1 MTWDQTSLPIELKGT
16 TDMQTS
22 SLRSIE
28 LFAGAAGLGLG
39 LAKAG
44 FHHEIVVENNHA
56 ACDTIRFNQNNNH
69 PLVQGWKVVEADVES
84 VDFSAVAPEPDLLS
98 GGPPCQEFSLGGKH
112 AGAEGERNMWPWT
125 IDAVRVLRPR
135 AFAFE
140 NVTGLATK
148 HREYLDYLMMAL
160 TLPDVASPHAD
171 YRDDAAFLKRCIDEG
186 VRSVPTYR
194 VSVATMTATDY
205 GVAQKRSR
213 VFLVGIR
220 DDIAREWEAPSPTH
234 SARELNV
241 AKWITGEYWR
251 RHGLS
256 TPDMDASA
264 VAFLRKHNREGGSD
278 DLFATRLQPH
288 RTVRDALIGLPNPT
302 KGGTGQHYNHEAAPR
317 EARAYKG
324 HTGSP
329 IDEPSKT
336 LRAGVHGVSGGENM
350 IDYGPEA
357 GDARYRHFTVRE
369 AARIQSFDDDY
380 RFPGTWS
387 DGLKQL
393 GNAVPVGLGE
403 AVGQSLVRVLS

>member
-1 MTWDQTSLPIELKGT
+1 MHTSP
-16 TDMQTS
+16 S
-22 SLRSIE
+22 HVPLRSIE

-39 LAKAG
+39 LARAG
-44 FHHEIVVENNHA
+44 FHHEIVVENNRA
-56 ACDTIRFNQNNNH
+56 ACETILFNQRNH
-69 PLVQGWKVVEADVES
+69 HPHVQGWKVVEADVES
-84 VDFSAVAPEPDLLS
+84 VDLSAVAPEPDLLS

-112 AGAEGERNMWPWT
+112 AGAHGERNMWPWT

-148 HREYLDYLMMAL
+148 HREYLDYLKMAL

-171 YRDDAAFLKRCIDEG
+171 YRDDAAFLRRCLDEG

-213 VFLVGIR
+213 VFVVGVR
-220 DDIAREWEAPSPTH
+220 DDVARSWEAPTATH
-234 SARELNV
+234 GARELNV
-241 AKWITGEYWR
+241 AKWITGEYWS
-251 RHGLS
+251 RHGLA
-256 TPDMDASA
+256 TPDMDAAA
-264 VAFLRKHNREGGSD
+264 VAFLRRHNQEGSD
-278 DLFATRLQPH
+278 DLFAPRLQPH
-288 RTVRDALIGLPNPT
+288 LTVRDALVGLPAPT
-302 KGGTGQHYNHEAAPR
+302 PDGSADHFDHVAAPR

-350 IDYGPEA
+350 IDHGEGAAA
-357 GDARYRHFTVRE
+357 GRYRHFTVRE
-369 AARIQSFDDDY
+369 AARIQSFDDAY

-403 AVGQSLVRVLS
+403 AVGRSLVRVLS

>member
-1 MTWDQTSLPIELKGT
+1 
-16 TDMQTS
+16 MQTTS
-22 SLRSIE
+22 SPLRSIE

-39 LAKAG
+39 LARAG

-56 ACDTIRFNQNNNH
+56 ACETIRFNQANNH
-69 PLVQGWKVVEADVES
+69 PAVQGWKVVEADVEN
-84 VDFSAVAPEPDLLS
+84 VDLSAVAPEPDLLS

-112 AGAEGERNMWPWT
+112 AGAHGERNMWPWT

-171 YRDDAAFLKRCIDEG
+171 YRDDTAFLRRCIDEG

-194 VSVATMTATDY
+194 VSMATLTATDF

-213 VFLVGIR
+213 VFLVGVR
-220 DDIAREWEAPSPTH
+220 DDIARRWEAPTATH
-234 SARELNV
+234 GARELNV

-251 RHGLS
+251 RHGMDM
-256 TPDMDASA
+256 PEMDASA
-264 VAFLRKHNREGGSD
+264 IAFMRRHNQEGSD
-278 DLFATRLQPH
+278 DLFAPRLLPH
-288 RTVRDALIGLPNPT
+288 LTVRDALAGLPAPT
-302 KGGTGQHYNHEAAPR
+302 ASACSAFHDHIAAPR

-350 IDYGPEA
+350 IDYGEHA
-357 GDARYRHFTVRE
+357 GDTRYRHFTVFRLNQQFVAGDHWLSLE
-369 AARIQSFDDDY
+369 A
-380 RFPGTWS
+380 
-387 DGLKQL
+387 
-393 GNAVPVGLGE
+393 
-403 AVGQSLVRVLS
+403 